1 MIISESPR
9 DIMVVQNLVSKT
21 QSEDVLHD
29 IIVNSRY
36 DMIPILTQRSSDIF

>member
-9 DIMVVQNLVSKT
+9 DIMIAQSLVSKSQT
-21 QSEDVLHD
+21 EEVLHD

-36 DMIPILTQRSSDIF
+36 DLISILT